1 MGTMFSLVDKLVS
14 SLAQTLVAFIF
25 LLCAGMSELPTDS
38 TPYSVGIK
46 VAVII
51 MFCVIPMLAWIAT
64 LVAMKGYSLTGEKMK
79 EIQAV
84 NGARKKAIASGM
96 TLEQSMETYK
106 TLADVEK
113 Q

>member
-1 MGTMFSLVDKLVS
+1 
-14 SLAQTLVAFIF
+14 
-25 LLCAGMSELPTDS
+25 
-38 TPYSVGIK
+38 
-46 VAVII
+46 
-51 MFCVIPMLAWIAT
+51 
-64 LVAMKGYSLTGEKMK
+64 MKGYSLTGEKMK